1 MIFPTSTPKVLETP
15 VRFAPRLARGLFPM
29 APAEVMAEIFR
40 VLHYMNVRWKKLGP
54 YNLKCLYKLAAVA
67 VRGENGQEEHAG
79 SARAETGAGG
89 EDDVAMDDGE
99 GDGAGDARSPSAPAN
114 GTPVKDIRVKF
125 EIQVYKMK
133 DERYMIDFQR
143 MDGGVMTCMDAAAA
157 MMKNLRLT

>member
-1 MIFPTSTPKVLETP
+1 MDEDGDDD
-15 VRFAPRLARGLFPM
+15 A
-29 APAEVMAEIFR
+29 
-40 VLHYMNVRWKKLGP
+40 
-54 YNLKCLYKLAAVA
+54 
-67 VRGENGQEEHAG
+67 
-79 SARAETGAGG
+79 GAGAG
-89 EDDVAMDDGE
+89 V
-99 GDGAGDARSPSAPAN
+99 GAPAPAN